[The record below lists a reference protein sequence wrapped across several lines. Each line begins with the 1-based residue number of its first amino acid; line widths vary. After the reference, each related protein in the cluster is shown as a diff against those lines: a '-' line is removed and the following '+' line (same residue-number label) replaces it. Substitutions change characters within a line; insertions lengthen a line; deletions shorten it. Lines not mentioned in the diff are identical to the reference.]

1 MAPNTTPQRPMVVV
15 VNEARQTLIATLNRY
30 LRDEQIPCFIL
41 EPIVKDLYTE
51 LKLNADREL
60 EQGYQLIQQQQTKQD
75 IKGEE

>member
-1 MAPNTTPQRPMVVV
+1 MASNTTPQRPMVVV
-15 VNEARQTLIATLNRY
+15 VNEARQTLITTLNRY

-41 EPIVKDLYTE
+41 EPIVKELYTE

-60 EQGYQLIQQQQTKQD
+60 EQGYQLMQQPQTKQD